1 MKRKRRVVIQ
11 AGSTIEAADRLK
23 KRGSYECSKHGATTT
38 YEPIQTFANGEAV
51 TLVEGCCN
59 EAIDAVARAVNPR
72 R

>member
-11 AGSTIEAADRLK
+11 ADSTMEAANMLK
-23 KRGSYECSKHGATTT
+23 KLGTYECSKHGATTT

-51 TLVEGCCN
+51 TLVEGCCDD
-59 EAIDAVARAVNPR
+59 AIHAVARAVNPR